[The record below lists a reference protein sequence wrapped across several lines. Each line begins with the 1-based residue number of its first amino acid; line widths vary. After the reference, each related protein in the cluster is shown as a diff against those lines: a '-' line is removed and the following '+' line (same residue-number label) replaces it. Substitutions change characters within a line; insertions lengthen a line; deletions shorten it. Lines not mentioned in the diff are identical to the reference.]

1 MFLSPLLSTLMSFL
15 LLHEVPGMGTFVG
28 GAIIICGLLLFNL
41 KGQKKE

>member
-28 GAIIICGLLLFNL
+28 GADYHLWSAAF
-41 KGQKKE
+41 